1 MSKSVVLR
9 PRLPEGR
16 AGKHQH
22 GAYYLQRAE
31 LLVQEYG
38 REYKR
43 AYRVDVAEQRHAARG
58 QPVHAGEVQPAG
70 QTRVHQTEEDEVQRP
85 LRVGRE
91 ADVTPG
97 QQHIGQHDAGRDDRL
112 DGRERQAGDAVD
124 LLVENYQ
131 TGVECSAAQADDEAG
146 GGHGGV
152 AHADGQH

>member
-1 MSKSVVLR
+1 MPLSKSISRQRFITTPPAQILYTIVEIVSKSVVLR

-16 AGKHQH
+16 AGKHEH

-70 QTRVHQTEEDEVQRP
+70 QTRIHQ
-85 LRVGRE
+85 
-91 ADVTPG
+91 A
-97 QQHIGQHDAGRDDRL
+97 
-112 DGRERQAGDAVD
+112 
-124 LLVENYQ
+124 
-131 TGVECSAAQADDEAG
+131 
-146 GGHGGV
+146 
-152 AHADGQH
+152 